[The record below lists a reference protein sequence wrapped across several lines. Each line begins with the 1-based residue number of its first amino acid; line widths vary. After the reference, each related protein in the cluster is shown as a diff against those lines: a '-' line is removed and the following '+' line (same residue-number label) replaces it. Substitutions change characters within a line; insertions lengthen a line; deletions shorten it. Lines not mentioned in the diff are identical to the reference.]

1 MSKEKEK
8 VARSVRPYASWR
20 TMDHYDFTL
29 KLFFFL
35 RGNGSSVYVS
45 ISQANFKQMGA
56 CEKTEHFSMIVQQV
70 TKLKAWEFLVLYEW
84 I

>member
-1 MSKEKEK
+1 
-8 VARSVRPYASWR
+8 
-20 TMDHYDFTL
+20 
-29 KLFFFL
+29 
-35 RGNGSSVYVS
+35 
-45 ISQANFKQMGA
+45 MGA

>member
-1 MSKEKEK
+1 MYGVTPPGEL
-8 VARSVRPYASWR
+8 W
-20 TMDHYDFTL
+20 TIMTL
-29 KLFFFL
+29 LLSFFFL